1 MPMLPRYAT
10 PGARNLGGLYNQ
22 PGMPP
27 MVPPT
32 QPSGPAPL
40 GDMSAI
46 DEAVRRFNET
56 AANLP
61 VGAFAPGGNF
71 WARQAAGLAA
81 NRQAATNEANDW
93 INQQVGQRMPG
104 GVAPGPEAGRLG
116 LSADPR
122 YGAQFPQAAP
132 APQIDQG
139 LVDQANAAAPGF
151 IHVGKH
157 SGLQPLLPETWE
169 TGPVDGLTPA
179 AAAALRE
186 RQLRQRLAS
195 DPQYQEWKAA
205 AQAAGADAMAKGLPG
220 PQLKGPTFVGDAFRS
235 EADQA
240 RFKAAADA
248 FADRRADRRDRLMAQ
263 MEQRRA
269 AAAINN
275 LRDPQTRNAVL
286 AAGLFGGQMPQNA
299 AIALQM
305 MGYPDAAKF
314 VAQSQLAAQESADR
328 RYGVDRGVEVEQWRA
343 YNRDLENWREDQKE
357 YNKQVNALMGTGPGK
372 YATREQAQEAL
383 GQMGITLRPRPVAP
397 GGAPAP
403 QQVQGGDSDEQTAQD
418 APSPTLKDRQKAGQ
432 EFFAEGNTTPQWF
445 AANYDRLQSLSKA
458 ERKQILR
465 QGLTTEQVREF
476 LAKGIH
482 PDADPSLV
490 AAAKE
495 LSEVFGVPVETR
507 RSYSAQGAKW
517 FHGGPSAAS
526 IGVLP

>member
-1 MPMLPRYAT
+1 MPYLPSYAM

-27 MVPPT
+27 LVPPT
-32 QPSGPAPL
+32 QPSDAAPL
-40 GDMSAI
+40 VDLSEI

-61 VGAFAPGGNF
+61 VGAFGPGGNF
-71 WARQAAGLAA
+71 WAQQAAGLAA

-93 INQQVGQRMPG
+93 INQQLGQRMPG

-122 YGAQFPQAAP
+122 YGAQFPGRPP
-132 APQIDQG
+132 APTINQQF
-139 LVDQANAAAPGF
+139 VDQANAAAPQIGAGGF
-151 IHVGKH
+151 IHVGPN
-157 SGLQPLLPETWE
+157 SGLEPLRPEA
-169 TGPVDGLTPA
+169 GPQQDMSPA
-179 AAAALRE
+179 AAAALRA
-186 RQLRQRLAS
+186 RQLRQRLDS
-195 DPQYQEWKAA
+195 DPAYQEWKTA

-240 RFKAAADA
+240 RFKAAAAA

-328 RYGVDRGVEVEQWRA
+328 RYGVDKGLEAEELRTYR
-343 YNRDLENWREDQKE
+343 RDLENWENERRD
-357 YNKQVNALMGTGPGK
+357 YNTQINALISGGQA
-372 YATREQAQEAL
+372 ATRDDAEYLL
-383 GQMGITLRPRPVAP
+383 GRQGVTLRPRPTRP
-397 GGAPAP
+397 GQAGLGGSVNPQSPEPAAAAP
-403 QQVQGGDSDEQTAQD
+403 QQGSGEIPRTRQDEVILGNDLRKNA
-418 APSPTLKDRQKAGQ
+418 SPD
-432 EFFAEGNTTPQWF
+432 WF
-445 AANYDRLQSLSKA
+445 VSNYQRLQRLPKKKRA
-458 ERKQILR
+458 EILR
-465 QGLTTEQVREF
+465 DSITTEDAQEAINKASLWSDSPEEKVAPYRE
-476 LAKGIH
+476 LAEI
-482 PDADPSLV
+482 
-490 AAAKE
+490 
-495 LSEVFGVPVETR
+495 FGLKLPLPEPPK
-507 RSYSAQGAKW
+507 A
-517 FHGGPSAAS
+517 HGGLSFMP
-526 IGVLP
+526 LPY